1 MTMENTSI
9 SDLWNQFEDTLF
21 TKQKEC
27 AIDIFLESHYKGIH
41 CWVRRKI
48 SDNKV
53 FVELYDF
60 YVRDGEKV
68 IIAILEFD
76 EGESFL
82 QQEVKAC
89 VSMYLLFKRESIL

>member
-1 MTMENTSI
+1 MENTSI
-9 SDLWNQFEDTLF
+9 SDLYQFDSSPFTED
-21 TKQKEC
+21 KEC
-27 AIDIFLESHYKGIH
+27 VMDKFLESHYKGIH
-41 CWVRRKI
+41 CFVRHKI

-60 YVRDGEKV
+60 YVEV